1 MSRRLQVMVCENDI
15 FEIPEKYKKMTLSEL
30 KAEKERIYKTWNPQ
44 KTGTVREKIDACP
57 IKFNI

>member
-1 MSRRLQVMVCENDI
+1 MVCENDI